1 MRMDNYTKKEMT
13 QDFRDIK
20 KHILEENLEGAA
32 ITILI
37 DDVHEHYEVANRLN
51 FKKSKGHYSDLLSRP
66 VKTYGH

>member
-13 QDFRDIK
+13 QDFKDIK
-20 KHILEENLEGAA
+20 EHIREEYLEGAA

-37 DDVHEHYEVANRLN
+37 EDVHEHYEVANRCN
-51 FKKSKGHYSDLLSRP
+51 FKHSKGHYRDLLSRL